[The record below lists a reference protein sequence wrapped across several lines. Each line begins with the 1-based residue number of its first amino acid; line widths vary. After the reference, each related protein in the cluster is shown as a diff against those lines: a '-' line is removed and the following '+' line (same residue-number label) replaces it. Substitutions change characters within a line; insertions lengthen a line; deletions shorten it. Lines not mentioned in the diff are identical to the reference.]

1 LEAIIIH
8 VLSSLFS
15 GKSSSSCLYSGLIQ
29 RFEFNIILM
38 SRKKKESSESISDNN
53 TEDNNAEEYAFGVLL
68 VEFLENKKR
77 ISVSKLEK

>member
-1 LEAIIIH
+1 
-8 VLSSLFS
+8 
-15 GKSSSSCLYSGLIQ
+15 
-29 RFEFNIILM
+29 M